1 MVVHNFKE
9 HHGSY
14 PWRARTNWDARSPG
28 SGENGRSELCF
39 HLMGSLQGHVLN
51 TEPDGLNGNFAAKD
65 C

>member
-1 MVVHNFKE
+1 MVHI
-9 HHGSY
+9 HGGLV
-14 PWRARTNWDARSPG
+14 RNWDARSPG

-39 HLMGSLQGHVLN
+39 HLAGSLQGHVLN

>member
-14 PWRARTNWDARSPG
+14 PWRARTNCDARSPG
-28 SGENGRSELCF
+28 SGENGRSELPF
-39 HLMGSLQGHVLN
+39 HLAGSLQGHVLN
-51 TEPDGLNGNFAAKD
+51 TEPDGLNGNFAVKG